1 MGIFGFFN
9 KEKKETLDKGLEK
22 TKTSVF
28 DKLARAVAG
37 KSKVDDDVLDN
48 LEEVLITSDVGV
60 ETTLK
65 IIERIEERVAR
76 DKYVSTSELNAIL
89 RDEIASLL
97 AENNSEDNDNWDLPG
112 DHKPYVILVVGVNGV
127 GKTTTIGKL
136 CRYLQKKGFNPAVVC
151 TDTWRPAAYEQLRQ
165 LTEEMDVPLYGDPNN
180 KDALDL
186 AAKGLQEFKNRKVII
201 FDTAGRHKE
210 EADLIAEMDELDN
223 IINPNEA
230 ILVIDGTIGQQAGEQ
245 AKAFSQATDIGSII
259 ITKLDGSAKGGG
271 AMSAVAET
279 GAPIKFIG
287 TGERVDDFELFDPER
302 FISRLLGMGDIKSLI
317 EKAEENIDEDIAEK
331 TMNNMLTGKF
341 TLMDMK
347 NQFEMMNKMG
357 PMQQVLNMIPGM
369 GNKITK
375 EASKMTEDK
384 IDSYKIMMSSMTEE
398 EMLNPKI
405 IKQSRIQRI
414 ARGSGVDESEVRE
427 LLKYYNNTK
436 KTMKGLG
443 KRGGRLGGGAMN
455 RMMGQFMNR

>member
-1 MGIFGFFN
+1 MA
-9 KEKKETLDKGLEK
+9 K
-22 TKTSVF
+22 
-28 DKLARAVAG
+28 
-37 KSKVDDDVLDN
+37 
-48 LEEVLITSDVGV
+48 
-60 ETTLK
+60 
-65 IIERIEERVAR
+65 
-76 DKYVSTSELNAIL
+76 
-89 RDEIASLL
+89 
-97 AENNSEDNDNWDLPG
+97 
-112 DHKPYVILVVGVNGV
+112 
-127 GKTTTIGKL
+127 
-136 CRYLQKKGFNPAVVC
+136 
-151 TDTWRPAAYEQLRQ
+151 
-165 LTEEMDVPLYGDPNN
+165 
-180 KDALDL
+180 
-186 AAKGLQEFKNRKVII
+186 KGLQEFKNRKVII
-201 FDTAGRHKE
+201 FDTAGRHKNE
-210 EADLIAEMDELDN
+210 EDLIAEMDELDN
-223 IINPNEA
+223 IINPTEA

-245 AKAFSQATDIGSII
+245 ARAFSQATDIGSII

-287 TGERVDDFELFDPER
+287 TGERIDDFELFDPQR
-302 FISRLLGMGDIKSLI
+302 FISRLLGMGDIQSLI
-317 EKAEENIDEDIAEK
+317 EKAEENIDEDVAEK

-369 GNKITK
+369 GNKISK

-414 ARGSGVDESEVRE
+414 ARGSGVDETEVKE

-436 KTMKGLG
+436 KTMKGIG
-443 KRGGRLGGGAMN
+443 KRSGRLGGGAMN

>member
-1 MGIFGFFN
+1 MAMLGSLGENLTNTMKKLVGMSVIDKKTI
-9 KEKKETLDKGLEK
+9 KEVVKDIQRALIQSDVNIKLVLELSKKIE
-22 TKTSVF
+22 S
-28 DKLARAVAG
+28 RA
-37 KSKVDDDVLDN
+37 
-48 LEEVLITSDVGV
+48 LEEEPPKGITPREHVI
-60 ETTLK
+60 T
-65 IIERIEERVAR
+65 IIYEEMVNLLG
-76 DKYVSTSELNAIL
+76 SEAAGLDIN
-89 RDEIASLL
+89 E
-97 AENNSEDNDNWDLPG
+97 
-112 DHKPYVILVVGVNGV
+112 KPYKILFLGLQGS

-151 TDTWRPAAYEQLRQ
+151 TDTWRPAAYEQLKQ

-186 AAKGLQEFKNRKVII
+186 AQKGLQEFKNRKVII
-201 FDTAGRHKE
+201 FDTAGRHKNE
-210 EADLIAEMDELDN
+210 EDLIAEMDELDK
-223 IINPNEA
+223 
-230 ILVIDGTIGQQAGEQ
+230 AGEQ
-245 AKAFSQATDIGSII
+245 ARAFSQATDIGSII

-287 TGERVDDFELFDPER
+287 TGERIDDFELFDPQR
-302 FISRLLGMGDIKSLI
+302 FISRLLGMGDIQSLI
-317 EKAEENIDEDIAEK
+317 EKAEENIDEDVAEK

-369 GNKITK
+369 GNKISK

-414 ARGSGVDESEVRE
+414 ARGSGVDETEVKE

-436 KTMKGLG
+436 KTMKGIG
-443 KRGGRLGGGAMN
+443 KRSGRLGGGAMN

>member
-1 MGIFGFFN
+1 MLGNLGENLTNTMKKLVGMSVIDKKTI
-9 KEKKETLDKGLEK
+9 KEVVKDIQRALIQSD
-22 TKTSVF
+22 VNI
-28 DKLARAVAG
+28 KL
-37 KSKVDDDVLDN
+37 VLDLSKKIESRA
-48 LEEVLITSDVGV
+48 LEEEPPKGITPR
-60 ETTLK
+60 E
-65 IIERIEERVAR
+65 
-76 DKYVSTSELNAIL
+76 
-89 RDEIASLL
+89 
-97 AENNSEDNDNWDLPG
+97 
-112 DHKPYVILVVGVNGV
+112 YVITIIYEEMVNLLGSEAV
-127 GKTTTIGKL
+127 PLEIDERPYKILFLGLQGSGKTTTIGKL

-186 AAKGLQEFKNRKVII
+186 AEKGLKEFKNRKVII
-201 FDTAGRHKE
+201 FDTAGRHKD
-210 EADLIAEMDELDN
+210 EADLIAEMDQLDD

-287 TGERVDDFELFDPER
+287 TGERVDDFEVFDPER

-317 EKAEENIDEDIAEK
+317 EKAEENIDENVAEK
-331 TMNNMLTGKF
+331 TMNNMLSGKF

-347 NQFEMMNKMG
+347 NQFEMMNSMG

-384 IDSYKIMMSSMTEE
+384 LDEYKVIMSSMTEE

-405 IKQSRIQRI
+405 IKQSRIRRI
-414 ARGSGVDESEVRE
+414 ARGSGVDEANVRE

-436 KTMKGLG
+436 KTMKGIG
-443 KRGGRLGGGAMN
+443 KRGGHLRGGAMN
-455 RMMGQFMNR
+455 RMMGQFMQR

>member
-1 MGIFGFFN
+1 MAMLGSLGENLTNTMKKLVGMSVIDKKTI
-9 KEKKETLDKGLEK
+9 KEVVKDIQRALIQSDVNIKLVLELSKKIE
-22 TKTSVF
+22 S
-28 DKLARAVAG
+28 RA
-37 KSKVDDDVLDN
+37 
-48 LEEVLITSDVGV
+48 LEEEPPKGITPREHVI
-60 ETTLK
+60 T
-65 IIERIEERVAR
+65 IIYEEMVNLLG
-76 DKYVSTSELNAIL
+76 SEALFL
-89 RDEIASLL
+89 GLQGS
-97 AENNSEDNDNWDLPG
+97 
-112 DHKPYVILVVGVNGV
+112 

-151 TDTWRPAAYEQLRQ
+151 TDTWRPAAYEQLKQ

-186 AAKGLQEFKNRKVII
+186 AKKGLQEFKNRKVII
-201 FDTAGRHKE
+201 FDTAGRHKNE
-210 EADLIAEMDELDN
+210 EDLIAEMDELDN
-223 IINPNEA
+223 IINPTEA

-245 AKAFSQATDIGSII
+245 ARAFSQATDIGSII

-287 TGERVDDFELFDPER
+287 TGERIDDFELFDPQR
-302 FISRLLGMGDIKSLI
+302 FISRLLGMGDIQSLI
-317 EKAEENIDEDIAEK
+317 EKAEENIDEDVAEK

-369 GNKITK
+369 GNKISK

-414 ARGSGVDESEVRE
+414 ARGSGVDETEVKE

-436 KTMKGLG
+436 KTMKGIG
-443 KRGGRLGGGAMN
+443 KRSGRLGGGAMN